1 MRRLVDDVVAEY
13 DERVLTSGL
22 PPLHDRR
29 GTARIVW
36 DLVAGLGPLQRY
48 IDAPDIEEI
57 WVNERLT
64 HGLITVWDYRIHL

>member
-1 MRRLVDDVVAEY
+1 MS
-13 DERVLTSGL
+13 TGL
-22 PPLHDRR
+22 LLASV
-29 GTARIVW
+29 G
-36 DLVAGLGPLQRY
+36 GLALQRY